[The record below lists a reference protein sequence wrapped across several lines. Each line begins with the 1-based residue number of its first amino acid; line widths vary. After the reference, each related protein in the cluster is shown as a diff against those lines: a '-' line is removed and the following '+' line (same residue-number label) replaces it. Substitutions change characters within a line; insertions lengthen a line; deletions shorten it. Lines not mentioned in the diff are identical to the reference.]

1 MVILVKLFAIAM
13 VVLGVVFLLSP
24 KALKQYLNFWAKRKN
39 FYLAGILSILFSV
52 VFLLAASQCRLP
64 WVVAVLG
71 IWALIKGIVILVR
84 GPEGLKSMVDWWM
97 KRPIG
102 VLRLTG
108 LLALAIGVLLSY
120 SA

>member
-1 MVILVKLFAIAM
+1 MVILVKLFAIAI

-24 KALKQYLNFWAKRKN
+24 KAIKQYMNFWAKGKN
-39 FYLAGILSILFSV
+39 YYLAGILSILFSI
-52 VFLLAASQCRLP
+52 VFLLAASQCKLP
-64 WVVAVLG
+64 LVVAVLG
-71 IWALIKGIVILVR
+71 IWSLIKGIVILVR
-84 GPEGLKSMVDWWM
+84 GPEKLKSMIDWWM

-108 LLALAIGVLLSY
+108 FLALAIGVLLIY